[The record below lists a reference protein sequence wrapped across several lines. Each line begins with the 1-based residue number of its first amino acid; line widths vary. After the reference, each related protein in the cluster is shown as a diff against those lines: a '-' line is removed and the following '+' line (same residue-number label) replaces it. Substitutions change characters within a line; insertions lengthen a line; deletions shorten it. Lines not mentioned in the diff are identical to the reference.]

1 MTSAGGALTHR
12 RAVAVMVVVTL
23 LWSTAGVVTRQLEAA
38 RSFEVT
44 FWRSL
49 FNAIGLL
56 AILLALR
63 GPAALVARVRQGGW
77 PLWLSAVC
85 WSVMFT
91 AFMVAIT
98 LTTVA
103 NVLVVMATA
112 PLFTALLSRFLLG
125 HRLPA
130 RTWAA
135 ILVAGAGIAWMYG
148 AEISGAEPRHLLGTA
163 IALGVPTAAAINW
176 TLIQH
181 ASRRARPG
189 GAPGDMLPALLL
201 GALLSAA
208 VTLPLAWPLQ
218 ASFGD
223 VAWLAGLGVFQ
234 LAVPCVMAVTA
245 ARTLAAPEVALLA
258 LLEVLFG
265 VASAWLWAGEQPA
278 PSVLAGG
285 ALVLGALAAN
295 ELLALRRPA
304 TA

>member
-1 MTSAGGALTHR
+1 MTHR
-12 RAVAVMVVVTL
+12 RAVFVMVLVTL

-49 FNAIGLL
+49 FNGVGLCLIL
-56 AILLALR
+56 AWLR
-63 GPAALVARVRQGGW
+63 SPAALARRLRLGGW
-77 PLWLSAVC
+77 PLWFSGLC

-135 ILVAGAGIAWMYG
+135 ILAAGAGIAWMYG
-148 AEISGAEPRHLLGTA
+148 ADISGAGARHVLGTLV
-163 IALGVPTAAAINW
+163 ALGVPAASAINW

-181 ASRRARPG
+181 VSRVQ
-189 GAPGDMLPALLL
+189 APVGDEADMLPALLI
-201 GALLSAA
+201 GAVLSAA

-218 ASFGD
+218 ACGAD
-223 VAWLAGLGVFQ
+223 VAWLAALGVGQ
-234 LAVPCVMAVTA
+234 LAIPCVMAVTA

-265 VASAWLWAGEQPA
+265 VAWAWLGAGEA
-278 PSVLAGG
+278 PSSAVLGGG

-295 ELLALRRPA
+295 ELVALTRRDAPF
-304 TA
+304 

>member
-1 MTSAGGALTHR
+1 MTHR
-12 RAVAVMVVVTL
+12 RAVLVMVVVTL

-49 FNAIGLL
+49 FNAVGLVV
-56 AILLALR
+56 LLGWLR
-63 GPAALVARVRQGGW
+63 GPQALVERIRTGGKV
-77 PLWLSAVC
+77 LWGSGLC

-112 PLFTALLSRFLLG
+112 PLFTALLARFLLH

-135 ILVAGAGIAWMYG
+135 ILVAGGGIAWMYG
-148 AEISGAEPRHLLGTA
+148 ADISGAGGSHVLGTA
-163 IALGVPTAAAINW
+163 VAMGVPIAGAINW

-181 ASRRARPG
+181 ASRSEASS
-189 GAPGDMLPALLL
+189 DMLPALLI
-201 GALLSAA
+201 GALISAA
-208 VTLPLAWPLQ
+208 VTLPVAWPLQ
-218 ASFGD
+218 ASAPD
-223 VAWLAGLGVFQ
+223 VGWLALLGVTQ
-234 LAVPCVMAVTA
+234 LAIPCVMAVTA
-245 ARTLAAPEVALLA
+245 ARTLSAPEVALLA

-265 VASAWLWAGEQPA
+265 VAWAWLGAGEQPSSA
-278 PSVLAGG
+278 VLVGG
-285 ALVLGALAAN
+285 VLVLGALAGN
-295 ELLALRRPA
+295 ELLALLQRGPA
-304 TA
+304 PRAS

>member
-1 MTSAGGALTHR
+1 MTHR
-12 RAVAVMVVVTL
+12 RAVLVMVVVTL

-49 FNAIGLL
+49 FNAVGLVV
-56 AILLALR
+56 LLGWLR
-63 GPAALVARVRQGGW
+63 GPQALVERIRTGGKV
-77 PLWLSAVC
+77 LWGSGLC

-112 PLFTALLSRFLLG
+112 PLFTALLARFLLH

-135 ILVAGAGIAWMYG
+135 ILVAGGGIAWMFG
-148 AEISGAEPRHLLGTA
+148 ADISGAGGSHVLGTA
-163 IALGVPTAAAINW
+163 VAMGVPIAGAINW

-181 ASRRARPG
+181 ASRSEASS
-189 GAPGDMLPALLL
+189 DMLPALLI
-201 GALLSAA
+201 GALISAA
-208 VTLPLAWPLQ
+208 VTLPVAWPLQ
-218 ASFGD
+218 ASAPD
-223 VAWLAGLGVFQ
+223 VGWLALLGVTQ
-234 LAVPCVMAVTA
+234 LAIPCVMAVTA
-245 ARTLAAPEVALLA
+245 ARTLSAPEVALLA

-265 VASAWLWAGEQPA
+265 VAWAWLGAGEQPSSA
-278 PSVLAGG
+278 VLVGG
-285 ALVLGALAAN
+285 VLVLGALAGN
-295 ELLALRRPA
+295 ELLALLQRGPA
-304 TA
+304 PRAS

>member
-1 MTSAGGALTHR
+1 MTHR
-12 RAVAVMVVVTL
+12 RAVLVMVVVTL

-49 FNAIGLL
+49 FNAAGLVV
-56 AILLALR
+56 LLGWLR
-63 GPAALVARVRQGGW
+63 GAQALAGRIRSGGTV
-77 PLWLSAVC
+77 LWASGLC

-112 PLFTALLSRFLLG
+112 PLFTALLARFVLH

-135 ILVAGAGIAWMYG
+135 ILVAGGGIAWMYG
-148 AEISGAEPRHLLGTA
+148 ADISGAGGSHVLGTA
-163 IALGVPTAAAINW
+163 IAMGVPLSAAINW

-181 ASRRARPG
+181 ASRGDAS
-189 GAPGDMLPALLL
+189 ADMLPAVLI
-201 GALLSAA
+201 GALISAA

-218 ASFGD
+218 ASAAD
-223 VAWLAGLGVFQ
+223 VGWLALLGVTQ
-234 LAVPCVMAVTA
+234 LAIPCVMAVTA

-265 VASAWLWAGEQPA
+265 VAWAWLGAGEE
-278 PSVLAGG
+278 PSHAVLFGG
-285 ALVLGALAAN
+285 ALVLGALATN
-295 ELLALRRPA
+295 ELLALRRQPPLVA
-304 TA
+304 SK